1 MALLGLDIRDLVRE
15 SFKGFE
21 PAALDEDDALDLVP
35 YVPKNLVTPVRQ
47 KFLEMKAAERF
58 GRR

>member
-1 MALLGLDIRDLVRE
+1 V
-15 SFKGFE
+15 
-21 PAALDEDDALDLVP
+21 PLDEDDAIAMVP
-35 YVPKNLVTPVRQ
+35 YVPRDLVTPVRQ